1 MKLEDCRKKID
12 AIDVHIVEL
21 LNKRAEIVK
30 EVGRLKMKAGLPI
43 VDLEREN
50 QILRRVC
57 HESGGG
63 LDDDSVVKIY
73 RQIIKES
80 RQIQVEAMAK
90 MIDQGT
96 KIY

>member
-12 AIDVHIVEL
+12 AIDADIVEL

-50 QILRRVC
+50 QILRLVC
-57 HESGGG
+57 HGSGGG

-80 RQIQVEAMAK
+80 RQIQVEAMGK
-90 MIDQGT
+90 MLDQGT